1 MPTIALERKKS
12 AFEDVVGWRIHR
24 SKVLA
29 LKFHDWEVELKVR
42 IWPTVARRHLGAL
55 GPQAEVQFTPKRSL
69 AAASS
74 SVRDNLFGVECVL
87 LGDRDWT
94 P

>member
-1 MPTIALERKKS
+1 MKLGGVQLYLNDRYLVAASGSNGPIPAVR
-12 AFEDVVGWRIHR
+12 
-24 SKVLA
+24 LA
-29 LKFHDWEVELKVR
+29 
-42 IWPTVARRHLGAL
+42 
-55 GPQAEVQFTPKRSL
+55 PKRPL
-69 AAASS
+69 AAGSS